1 MAEISVSIEEAPKKH
16 ADLPCGYDE
25 VFVSLVDDDLQCSIC
40 QSTLRDPVLT
50 RCGHRFCKDCLGRY
64 ISRFVFSSEYE
75 RITLNTLR
83 ISKKKKNNSVMFKPG
98 KRLKLRNL
106 VKWSILCSSLPSI
119 IELGLY
125 ELHCWRFTDIVH
137 KLIMET
143 TACGFGEA
151 HSSDQVRAF
160 SQTWFN
166 YKYRAF
172 H

>member
-83 ISKKKKNNSVMFKPG
+83 ISKKK
-98 KRLKLRNL
+98 R
-106 VKWSILCSSLPSI
+106 I
-119 IELGLY
+119 I
-125 ELHCWRFTDIVH
+125 
-137 KLIMET
+137 
-143 TACGFGEA
+143 
-151 HSSDQVRAF
+151 Q
-160 SQTWFN
+160 
-166 YKYRAF
+166 
-172 H
+172 